1 MIKMVGVALI
11 AVVLF
16 SVIKKYSPEYGV
28 ISEIAFIVFVCV
40 YAFPYVK
47 EIIDFFYKY
56 TRSVGFSNDYMDTI
70 VKVVGIAVVTQ
81 FTADICRDSG
91 QIALAQQVEYSGKII
106 MAVICIPIATAI
118 LEVAVKIVEI
128 E

>member
-16 SVIKKYSPEYGV
+16 SVLKKYSPEYGV